1 MKTHN
6 RVSQR
11 SIKPSGFTVAPVL
24 HSTNPSP
31 LPLVSLRRNR
41 LDLSGQLMGMSSV
54 QPSVFTY
61 NSKDKHNQLFSTDSC
76 LASVLF
82 SLFLCCC
89 FFYSPLASREEKL
102 RDTWGLRIWYWS
114 GLLNWPWR
122 QSKYMHCLQNCPRCR
137 PTKEPYGSL

>member
-76 LASVLF
+76 LASVF
-82 SLFLCCC
+82 FIFFLNFC
-89 FFYSPLASREEKL
+89 FFLLSSCKQRGETERYMRPEDLILVWLVKLALTAE
-102 RDTWGLRIWYWS
+102 
-114 GLLNWPWR
+114 
-122 QSKYMHCLQNCPRCR
+122 
-137 PTKEPYGSL
+137 